1 MRDGPSHQPD
11 WNRLLAVAQTVVEST
26 LGALPKQ
33 LQAAARTLP
42 ITYEPCPGRALIADG
57 IEADTLGLFVGDSYA
72 DSSSSDS
79 PLPSQ
84 IILFLNNLWE
94 LAEAKEE
101 IYGREVRTTL
111 LHELGHYLGL
121 DEDGLTER
129 GLE

>member
-1 MRDGPSHQPD
+1 MRDGPNHQPD
-11 WNRLLAVAQTVVEST
+11 WNRLVAVAQAVVEST
-26 LGALPKQ
+26 LRVLPKQ

-57 IEADTLGLFVGDSYA
+57 IEADTLGLFVGDSFA
-72 DSSSSDS
+72 DSADS
-79 PLPSQ
+79 PLPAQ
-84 IILFLNNLWE
+84 IILFLDNLWE